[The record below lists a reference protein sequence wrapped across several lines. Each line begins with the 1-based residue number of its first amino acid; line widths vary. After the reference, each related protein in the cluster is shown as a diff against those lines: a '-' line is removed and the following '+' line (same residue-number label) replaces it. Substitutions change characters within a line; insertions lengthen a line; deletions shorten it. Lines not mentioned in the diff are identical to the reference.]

1 MKLNLAT
8 LRDTLGYQIALLG
21 AVALLASLLL
31 TQASQLTHADI
42 AAAEARDLQVSLS
55 QVLPEGSFD
64 NALAEDTLMLDS
76 PQGPIKVFRARLHG
90 KVTAVVMKLSP
101 IGYAGP
107 IDLVVGIDADGKVL
121 GVRVLKHKETPG
133 LADQIETSK
142 GRWIFSFDGKS
153 LLDPAP
159 KDWAVK
165 KDGGV
170 FDQFTGAT
178 ITPRAIVGALKRGLE
193 LFAKE
198 HDRLFD
204 PANPSQTTGSTSGG
218 AR

>member
-1 MKLNLAT
+1 MKLKISE

-21 AVALLASLLL
+21 VVALLASLLL
-31 TQASQLTHADI
+31 TQASILTRADI
-42 AAAEARDLQVSLS
+42 AAAEARDLQVSLA

-64 NALAEDTLMLDS
+64 NALAEDTLLLDS
-76 PQGPIKVFRARLHG
+76 PQGQVKVFRARLKG

-107 IDLVVGIDADGKVL
+107 IDLVVGMDADGKVL

-153 LLDPAP
+153 LNDPSP

-193 LFAKE
+193 LFTKE
-198 HDRLFD
+198 HERLFD
-204 PANPSQTTGSTSGG
+204 SAATQRAEGDTK
-218 AR
+218 

>member
-42 AAAEARDLQVSLS
+42 AAAEARDLQVSLA

-76 PQGPIKVFRARLHG
+76 PQGPIKVFRARLKG

-178 ITPRAIVGALKRGLE
+178 ITPRAVVQAVQHALQYVEQHKAE
-193 LFAKE
+193 LME
-198 HDRLFD
+198 
-204 PANPSQTTGSTSGG
+204 TTP
-218 AR
+218 

>member
-1 MKLNLAT
+1 MKLKLSE

-21 AVALLASLLL
+21 LVALLASLLL
-31 TQASQLTHADI
+31 TQASALTRADI
-42 AAAEARDLQVSLS
+42 AAAEARDLQVSLA

-64 NALAEDTLMLDS
+64 NALAQDTMQLDT
-76 PQGPIKVFRARLHG
+76 PQGAVTVFRARLKG
-90 KVTAVVMKLSP
+90 RVTAVVMKLSP

-107 IDLVVGIDADGKVL
+107 IDLVMGVDADGKVL

-153 LLDPAP
+153 LGNPPL

-193 LFAKE
+193 LSAKE
-198 HDRLFD
+198 HERLFD
-204 PANPSQTTGSTSGG
+204 AKPEGG
-218 AR
+218 TQ

>member
-1 MKLNLAT
+1 MKIRLNA

-21 AVALLASLLL
+21 LVALLASLLL
-31 TQASQLTHADI
+31 TQASALTHNAI
-42 AAAEARDLQVSLS
+42 AAAESRDLQTSLA
-55 QVLPEGSFD
+55 QVLPQGSFD

-90 KVTAVVMKLSP
+90 QVTAVVMKLSP

-107 IDLVVGIDADGKVL
+107 IDMVMGVDADGKVL

-153 LLDPAP
+153 LGNPPP

-165 KDGGV
+165 KDGGI

-178 ITPRAIVGALKRGLE
+178 ITPRAIVGGLKHGLE
-193 LFAKE
+193 LFASE
-198 HDRLFD
+198 HARLFD
-204 PANPSQTTGSTSGG
+204 STPPSASTGGTS
-218 AR
+218 